1 MDSNVVRD
9 VKRLQSD
16 TNRLVTK
23 LEEPAAR
30 YNNNIEVM
38 DVHPIHYLT
47 KRDETG
53 NNVDIYLARRT
64 KSNKDGDASKSD
76 TSSSSSDTSTSDTST
91 SDSTSSSSTG
101 SDSSGGDDCAASPTV
116 KHCQQN
122 EEADIQ
128 LLQSCNEV
136 KQDSDNRRLQHDPA
150 NDVTIQEE
158 QHDSRVHA
166 LELEAYMS
174 LMKAFHATGSLNWA
188 KETLLT
194 DLRLHLHVSN
204 EEHLQIICR
213 FNGKPAGKPR
223 NGHS

>member
-1 MDSNVVRD
+1 MDSNIVRD

-38 DVHPIHYLT
+38 DVHPSHYLM

-64 KSNKDGDASKSD
+64 KSNKDDDASKSD
-76 TSSSSSDTSTSDTST
+76 TSSSSSDTSTSD
-91 SDSTSSSSTG
+91 STSSSSSG
-101 SDSSGGDDCAASPTV
+101 SDSSDGDDCAASPTV
-116 KHCQQN
+116 KQCQQN
-122 EEADIQ
+122 QEADIQ
-128 LLQSCNEV
+128 LPPSCNEM
-136 KQDSDNRRLQHDPA
+136 KQDSGNRRLQHDPA
-150 NDVTIQEE
+150 NDVMIQEE